1 MQELGGGAPPSA
13 GPPGGPEPASA
24 VLTAVPC
31 WALSEPPFPV
41 CTLPSAG
48 GHPHAQHGVCAAF
61 QIHSY
66 TRGCHSDRSLGHL
79 SVTETELLRDP
90 EGGRQVR
97 LVGPRWVWP
106 KVRRG
111 LGGWHTQAVGG
122 RQAHHLA
129 CVGDGHNL
137 CPSPCPGLPV
147 PPSVCVWPGTVWA
160 VGIAQASGG
169 WQPAVAVAG
178 GMLELRKTPRVWA
191 DGCGCLE
198 PVEMSPGDGLG
209 VAHSLLTFFS
219 GAPSITVSCLEAHV
233 ARGSWDRPV
242 ATT

>member
-1 MQELGGGAPPSA
+1 MLLPLQGLLV
-13 GPPGGPEPASA
+13 GPKPASA
-24 VLTAVPC
+24 VLTTVPC
-31 WALSEPPFPV
+31 WALSEPPFLV

-48 GHPHAQHGVCAAF
+48 GHPHAHHGVCAAF

-97 LVGPRWVWP
+97 LVAPRWVWP

-111 LGGWHTQAVGG
+111 LGGWHTQAVD
-122 RQAHHLA
+122 RLWVVVKLTVWLA
-129 CVGDGHNL
+129 WGMGT
-137 CPSPCPGLPV
+137 SSV
-147 PPSVCVWPGTVWA
+147 PLLAGPASAAMSVCVAGHGLGCGDST
-160 VGIAQASGG
+160 GIGWLAASCGG
-169 WQPAVAVAG
+169 GG

-198 PVEMSPGDGLG
+198 PMEVSPGDGLG

-219 GAPSITVSCLEAHV
+219 EAPSITVSCLEAHV

>member
-1 MQELGGGAPPSA
+1 MPPPQCEALASPGLPAPSVEAEGCVDIRHLQWLMGKLRLQWRNLMASQQEQCALLGK
-13 GPPGGPEPASA
+13 
-24 VLTAVPC
+24 
-31 WALSEPPFPV
+31 
-41 CTLPSAG
+41 
-48 GHPHAQHGVCAAF
+48 
-61 QIHSY
+61 IHSY

-122 RQAHHLA
+122 RQAHRLA

-160 VGIAQASGG
+160 VGTAQASGG

-198 PVEMSPGDGLG
+198 PVEVSPGDGLG